1 MIIFI
6 PIDDI
11 PSWFSKETAT
21 TARGRFHLTRSKL
34 TLCLTDTLNN
44 KVRIFLF
51 LFSMYAWFEQQYGY
65 VTGFAQ
71 IVEAE

>member
-6 PIDDI
+6 PIDDV
-11 PSWFSKETAT
+11 PSWFSKETKT
-21 TARGRFHLTRSKL
+21 TARGRFYLTRNNL
-34 TLCLTDTLNN
+34 TLYLTDTLTN

-65 VTGFAQ
+65 ATGFAQ
-71 IVEAE
+71 VVEAR

>member
-11 PSWFSKETAT
+11 PSWFSRETKT
-21 TARGRFHLTRSKL
+21 TERGRFHLTRTNL
-34 TLCLTDTLNN
+34 TLYLTDTLNN
-44 KVRIFLF
+44 RVRIFPF

-65 VTGFAQ
+65 VTIFAQ